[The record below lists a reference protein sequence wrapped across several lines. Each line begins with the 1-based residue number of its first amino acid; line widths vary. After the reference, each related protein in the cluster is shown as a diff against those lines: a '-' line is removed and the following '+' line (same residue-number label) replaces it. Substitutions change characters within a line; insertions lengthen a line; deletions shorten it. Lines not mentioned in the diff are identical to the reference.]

1 MEPRWEP
8 VIGQAEGL
16 LMQRIGVDAVEAR
29 ELLQR
34 IASSADVTLV
44 EAATILATGAPHPR
58 QAAAERASAS

>member
-8 VIGQAEGL
+8 VIGQAEGI

-34 IASSADVTLV
+34 IASSADVTLL
-44 EAATILATGAPHPR
+44 EAATILATASPQSHSATSE
-58 QAAAERASAS
+58 QASAS

>member
-8 VIGQAEGL
+8 VIGQAEGI

-29 ELLQR
+29 ELLQH

-44 EAATILATGAPHPR
+44 EAATILATGVPHPH
-58 QAAAERASAS
+58 QTPAEQASAS